1 MRFDPED
8 VGGLT
13 YPQLRGAAGGVPHR
27 EGGRVS
33 DYSPVGARAHVSQ
46 GGRGALQGSAAGDS
60 ESVFAGDDAALT
72 RPVPIVAERRLGM
85 TEQAVFPFALG
96 TARLAALDGVAAE
109 RILHRFATRG
119 GDLYD
124 VSDEDGSG
132 RSQEIVGAWLSTHR
146 PNRVFTMVSPA
157 VERDGAGSAG
167 SQRIVRA
174 VEAVLRRLGLERVD
188 LLLLDLRAQGTT
200 PLSELLGAADELVT
214 AGKVAHV
221 GASAASGAALL
232 EARVLAGEGLPRI
245 GAVRLDWGITDKA
258 TAASEL
264 RMVAAA
270 QELALLPDATSASVA
285 LASPSLPP
293 KVLAGW
299 AHGARLAQAV
309 SARIVKAE
317 QERATEV
324 LAGRGREHRIA
335 VALDRVS
342 AELGVA
348 PATTQLAWLLA
359 KRGVVAPIV
368 RVTRP
373 EQVDLL
379 MDAAAV
385 RLTRAHM
392 LELDRAVETA
402 R

>member
-1 MRFDPED
+1 
-8 VGGLT
+8 
-13 YPQLRGAAGGVPHR
+13 
-27 EGGRVS
+27 VS

-46 GGRGALQGSAAGDS
+46 GGRGALAGSAVGEP

-72 RPVPIVAERRLGM
+72 RPVPIVAERRLGA
-85 TEQAVFPFALG
+85 TGRAVFPFALG
-96 TARLAALDGVAAE
+96 TARLATLDELAAE
-109 RILHRFATRG
+109 RILHRFAVRG

-132 RSQEIVGAWLSTHR
+132 RSQGLVGDWLATRR
-146 PNRVFTMVSPA
+146 PSRALTMLSPA
-157 VERDGAGSAG
+157 VERDGGGSTG
-167 SQRIVRA
+167 SERVIRA
-174 VEAVLRRLGLERVD
+174 VDAALRRLRLERVG
-188 LLLLDLRAQGTT
+188 LLMLDLRAEAAV
-200 PLSELLGAADELVT
+200 PLGELLGAADRLVT

-221 GASAASGAALL
+221 GASVASGAALL
-232 EARVLAGEGLPRI
+232 EARVLAGEGLPPI
-245 GAVRLDWGITDKA
+245 GAVRLGWGITDKA
-258 TAASEL
+258 TASSEI

-270 QELALLPDATSASVA
+270 QELALLPDATSASLA

-293 KVLAGW
+293 KVLAGRG
-299 AHGARLAQAV
+299 HGARLAQAV
-309 SARIVKAE
+309 SARIAKAE
-317 QERATEV
+317 QERASEV
-324 LAGRGREHRIA
+324 LVGRGRERRIA
-335 VALDRVS
+335 LALDRVS

-348 PATTQLAWLLA
+348 PATTQLAWLLT